1 MATYIVSRRSTP
13 TPCGYTCEPCSPF
26 ELSSVVASATILNG
40 ATAQALSDFFS
51 HMGLEGWGLE
61 NLPYR
66 DGDENLPF
74 PGIQPGDVVYFI
86 FRQNN
91 TFQFW
96 KGVKQA

>member
-1 MATYIVSRRSTP
+1 MKYICVRRVTP
-13 TPCGYTCEPCSPF
+13 YPCGYTCEPCSPF
-26 ELSSVVASATILNG
+26 ELSSIIADAVILNG

-51 HMGLEGWGLE
+51 HAGLEGWERE
-61 NLPYR
+61 NLPYQ

-74 PGIQPGDVVYFI
+74 PGIQSGDTVYFI

-96 KGVKQA
+96 KGIKA